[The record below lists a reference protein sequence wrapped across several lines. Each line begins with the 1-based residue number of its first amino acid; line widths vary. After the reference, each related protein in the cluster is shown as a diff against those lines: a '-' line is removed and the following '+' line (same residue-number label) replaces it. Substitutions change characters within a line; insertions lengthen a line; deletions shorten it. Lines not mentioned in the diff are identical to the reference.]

1 MKQGP
6 ERPRRLRRRIVLA
19 ALGAAPL
26 AAPAL
31 AQQRDLSGTWRLTK
45 SDGYVLVLS
54 LTQQGDRIAG
64 GVRIAGCP
72 EGAVCR
78 QVPNDR
84 VSGTLTGELLEFQ
97 RTNPELRVPEAVAGR
112 REGEAVVRGDSR
124 QAGTPFGNF
133 TMERQ

>member
-31 AQQRDLSGTWRLTK
+31 AQQHDLSGTWRLATND
-45 SDGYVLVLS
+45 SYVLVLS

-72 EGAVCR
+72 EAADCR
-78 QVPNDR
+78 QVPSDR
-84 VSGTLTGELLEFQ
+84 VSGTLTGGQVEFQ
-97 RTNPELRVPEAVAGR
+97 RTNPELKAPQEFRGR
-112 REGEAVVRGDSR
+112 LEGQDLVRGDFGR
-124 QAGTPFGNF
+124 AGTPFGTF
-133 TMERQ
+133 TMVR